1 MCPNALARLK
11 CSSTK
16 NTPIPFGEP
25 CLSPL
30 CLRGENSPVTWAWPT
45 RDWFRDGYMSKA
57 GPMRTCP
64 GTVAGTIEKDVLC
77 LLGLLMPGA
86 AA

>member
-11 CSSTK
+11 CSATK
-16 NTPIPFGEP
+16 NILISF
-25 CLSPL
+25 
-30 CLRGENSPVTWAWPT
+30 PVTWAWPT
-45 RDWFRDGYMSKA
+45 RDWFRDGYMNKA

-77 LLGLLMPGA
+77 PLGLRMPGA